1 MPTTSP
7 RRFQSLLAITLA
19 VGAGVFVLSFLPRAM
34 LYPAPRLPVPEPPMP
49 WREVRIPLA
58 DNGHVHGWWRASP
71 DPGATLIFFH
81 GNGESLA
88 TLGWGGLLDQ
98 LAAVSAA
105 TLVLDYPGYGR
116 SPGRPSEAGLH
127 AAADAALHFAE
138 AEENSRPV
146 VVWGWSLGA
155 AVAIPLAAR
164 AGERVGG
171 LIAASPWTRLR
182 DVAAVHFPRVLV
194 RLLLREEYHSLRAAA
209 AVHVPA
215 LVLHGREDGIIPP
228 EHGRRI
234 AAALAGPTRHV
245 EVAGVGHNDLLTHP
259 AVWREVANFIAGV
272 AKPR

>member
-1 MPTTSP
+1 M
-7 RRFQSLLAITLA
+7 
-19 VGAGVFVLSFLPRAM
+19 VAGGLVLVLSSLPRAM
-34 LYPAPRLPVPEPPMP
+34 LYPAPRLPVPEPPVP
-49 WREVRIPLA
+49 WREVHLPLA
-58 DNGHVHGWWRASP
+58 ENGHVHGWWRGSP
-71 DPGATLIFFH
+71 GPGVVLVFFH

-88 TLGWGGLLDQ
+88 TLGWGGFLEQ

-116 SPGRPSEAGLH
+116 SPGRPGEAALH
-127 AAADAALHFAE
+127 AAADAALHFAG
-138 AEENSRPV
+138 AEGSGRPV

-171 LIAASPWTRLR
+171 LIAASPWTRLH

-194 RLLLREEYHSLRAAA
+194 RLLLREEYDSLRAAA

-215 LVLHGREDGIIPP
+215 LVLHGQRDGIIPA

-259 AVWREVANFIAGV
+259 TVWREVASFIAGV
-272 AKPR
+272 AAPR

>member
-1 MPTTSP
+1 M
-7 RRFQSLLAITLA
+7 LAIALV

-34 LYPAPRLPVPEPPMP
+34 LYPAPRLPVPAPPAP
-49 WREVRIPLA
+49 WREVHLPLA
-58 DNGHVHGWWRASP
+58 ENGHVHGWWRASP

-81 GNGESLA
+81 GNGENLA
-88 TLGWGGLLDQ
+88 TLGWGGFLDQ

-116 SPGRPSEAGLH
+116 SPGHPSEAGLH
-127 AAADAALHFAE
+127 ATADAALHFAE
-138 AEENSRPV
+138 AEENGRPV

-171 LIAASPWTRLR
+171 LIAASPWTRLH

-194 RLLLREEYHSLRAAA
+194 RLLLREEYDSLRAAA

-228 EHGRRI
+228 EQGRRI
-234 AAALAGPTRHV
+234 AAVLAGPTRHV
-245 EVAGVGHNDLLTHP
+245 EVPNTGHNDLLAHP
-259 AVWREVANFIAGV
+259 TVWQEVARFMAEV
-272 AKPR
+272 ATFR